1 MSSDDAYSAFLDK
14 ANQDSGGSERFTE
27 SQSSLR
33 ATSTEVPKQLQQVE
47 KYFSSETDEPFEPV
61 SFKWE
66 GKDLPSESEFQDL
79 VEHDSEVSILDVK
92 EFDPHGHYGDVVQA
106 VEDSG
111 NGKARVFRVAHGRT
125 RVSYYVV
132 VLDKDK
138 GRVVGMKAKS
148 VES

>member
-66 GKDLPSESEFQDL
+66 GKDLPSESEM
-79 VEHDSEVSILDVK
+79 
-92 EFDPHGHYGDVVQA
+92 PAGDRDQA
-106 VEDSG
+106 
-111 NGKARVFRVAHGRT
+111 T
-125 RVSYYVV
+125 RLMIRS
-132 VLDKDK
+132 
-138 GRVVGMKAKS
+138 R
-148 VES
+148 